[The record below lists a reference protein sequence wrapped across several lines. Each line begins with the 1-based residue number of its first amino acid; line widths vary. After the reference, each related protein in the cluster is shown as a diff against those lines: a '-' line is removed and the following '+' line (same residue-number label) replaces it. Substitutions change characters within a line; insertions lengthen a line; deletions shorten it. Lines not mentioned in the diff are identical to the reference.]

1 MNTIHHRVSNFCT
14 QGSSNLLLFL
24 YAFTPS
30 TLLLTLQKAS
40 STQKH
45 EEMQLTRAP
54 FGQLTNPLTDQI
66 PFLSAEHLEDFFSLQ
81 FAAQKTIPQTSVGT
95 FTTRS
100 AAWDLYLL
108 LPSPCH
114 TSLSLKQGGL
124 PRAIMNTAFQHINRS
139 SEGVL
144 LLRQLQSCAS

>member
-1 MNTIHHRVSNFCT
+1 M
-14 QGSSNLLLFL
+14 
-24 YAFTPS
+24 
-30 TLLLTLQKAS
+30 LLLTLQKAS

-45 EEMQLTRAP
+45 EEMQLTRAL

-100 AAWDLYLL
+100 AA
-108 LPSPCH
+108 
-114 TSLSLKQGGL
+114 
-124 PRAIMNTAFQHINRS
+124 
-139 SEGVL
+139 
-144 LLRQLQSCAS
+144 

>member
-66 PFLSAEHLEDFFSLQ
+66 PFLSAEHLEDFFFTPICCTENDSADLSGNVHNSQ
-81 FAAQKTIPQTSVGT
+81 CCLRSVPAPA
-95 FTTRS
+95 F
-100 AAWDLYLL
+100 
-108 LPSPCH
+108 
-114 TSLSLKQGGL
+114 SLSYLAVTEAG
-124 PRAIMNTAFQHINRS
+124 RAPKGDNEHGFPAY
-139 SEGVL
+139 
-144 LLRQLQSCAS
+144 